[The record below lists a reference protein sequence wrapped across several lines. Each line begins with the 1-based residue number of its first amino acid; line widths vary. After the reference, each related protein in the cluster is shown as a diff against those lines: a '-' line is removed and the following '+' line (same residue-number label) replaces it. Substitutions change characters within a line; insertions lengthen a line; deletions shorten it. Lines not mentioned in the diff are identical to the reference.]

1 MLSPLRY
8 PGSKADLVP
17 VVAQILNECG
27 LSGRPFIEPYAG
39 SASVSLALVEAGV
52 VPSAVIGEQ
61 DPLLYSFWRAV
72 FEHTDELLERF
83 IDLPITLETW
93 HSLRPLMK
101 VKDPNTVADQV
112 ELGLAG
118 LFFNRANFSGILN
131 GGPIGGMLQKS
142 QYKIDC
148 RTNKD
153 EIICRILAISTLH
166 NKINVHF
173 GDAVE
178 LIHRNKLKFAADNL
192 EIVEGLAPEAL
203 KDLPAPTHAFIGGS
217 SGNLKEIVK
226 LLLEKNSHVRIVINC
241 ITLETVSEALETAKE
256 FGFEENEIVQLGA
269 ARSKAIGRYHMMM
282 GENPIY
288 IITLQ
293 NPGK

>member
-17 VVAQILNECG
+17 VVAQILDECG
-27 LSGRPFIEPYAG
+27 LSGLPLIEPYAG
-39 SASVSLALVEAGV
+39 SASVSLGLVEAGV

-61 DPLLYSFWRAV
+61 DPLLYSFWRAA

-93 HSLRPLMK
+93 HRLRPLMQ
-101 VKDPNTVADQV
+101 VKDPNAVADKV

-131 GGPIGGMLQKS
+131 GGPIGGMFQKS

-153 EIICRILAISTLH
+153 EIVCRILAISALH
-166 NKINVHF
+166 NKIKVHF
-173 GDAVE
+173 GDAIE
-178 LIHRNKLKFAADNL
+178 LINSRRNRTRDVLYVDPPYYVQGENL
-192 EIVEGLAPEAL
+192 YRYFYRL
-203 KDLPAPTHAFIGGS
+203 KDHKRLAEVLASTKASWLVSYDDHHVIEFLYEQFTIKRHAFKYSARKPKNHNELLIANFELPS
-217 SGNLKEIVK
+217 SLDGW
-226 LLLEKNSHVRIVINC
+226 
-241 ITLETVSEALETAKE
+241 
-256 FGFEENEIVQLGA
+256 QA
-269 ARSKAIGRYHMMM
+269 A
-282 GENPIY
+282 
-288 IITLQ
+288 T
-293 NPGK
+293 

>member
-112 ELGLAG
+112 ELG
-118 LFFNRANFSGILN
+118 
-131 GGPIGGMLQKS
+131 
-142 QYKIDC
+142 
-148 RTNKD
+148 
-153 EIICRILAISTLH
+153 
-166 NKINVHF
+166 
-173 GDAVE
+173 
-178 LIHRNKLKFAADNL
+178 
-192 EIVEGLAPEAL
+192 
-203 KDLPAPTHAFIGGS
+203 
-217 SGNLKEIVK
+217 
-226 LLLEKNSHVRIVINC
+226 
-241 ITLETVSEALETAKE
+241 
-256 FGFEENEIVQLGA
+256 
-269 ARSKAIGRYHMMM
+269 
-282 GENPIY
+282 
-288 IITLQ
+288 
-293 NPGK
+293 